1 MVSDLRG
8 RDFLTVH
15 DFSKEELNEIL
26 QFALQLK
33 QEKKDGLEHHLLRGK
48 TLGMIF
54 QKASTRTRVSFE
66 VGMYQLGGYALFL
79 SATDLQIGRGEP
91 VKDTARVLS
100 RYLDGI
106 MIRTFDHREAEELA
120 AFADIPV
127 INGLTDL
134 LHPCQAMADLLTILE
149 HKGKLAGLK
158 LAYLGDGNN
167 VAHSLLL
174 ACSKLG
180 LNVAVASPKG
190 YEMQPAIVAKAKDSA
205 VASGA
210 NIMLTTDPLEAVA
223 GADILYTD
231 VWASM
236 GQEAEHQLRLQ
247 AFQHYQLNQE
257 LLEKAADNAMVLHC
271 LPAHRGEEISDEV
284 IEGRQS
290 RVFDQAENRL
300 HVQKAIMAKL
310 I

>member
-1 MVSDLRG
+1 
-8 RDFLTVH
+8 
-15 DFSKEELNEIL
+15 
-26 QFALQLK
+26 
-33 QEKKDGLEHHLLRGK
+33 
-48 TLGMIF
+48 
-54 QKASTRTRVSFE
+54 
-66 VGMYQLGGYALFL
+66 MYQLGGYALFL
-79 SATDLQIGRGEP
+79 SAADLQIGRGEP

-106 MIRTFDHREAEELA
+106 MIRTFDHSEVEELA

-149 HKGKLAGLK
+149 QKGKLAGLK
-158 LAYLGDGNN
+158 LAYFGDGNN

-174 ACSKLG
+174 ACGKMG
-180 LNVAVASPKG
+180 MNVAVASPKG
-190 YEMQPAIVAKAKDSA
+190 YEIQPAIVAKAKESA
-205 VASGA
+205 AASGA
-210 NIMLTTDPLEAVA
+210 CITLTTDPLEAVV

-236 GQEAEHQLRLQ
+236 GQEAEYKVRRQ
-247 AFQHYQLNQE
+247 AFQGYQVDKE
-257 LLEKAADNAMVLHC
+257 LLKRAAEYAMVLHC

-284 IEGRQS
+284 IEGTQS
-290 RVFDQAENRL
+290 FVFDQAENRL
-300 HVQKAIMAKL
+300 HVQKAIMSML

>member
-1 MVSDLRG
+1 MVRNLRG

-15 DFSKEELNEIL
+15 DFSKEELSEIL
-26 QFALQLK
+26 LFALQLK
-33 QEKKDGLEHHLLRGK
+33 QEKKAGLEHQLLRGK

-66 VGMYQLGGYALFL
+66 VGMYQLGGCALFL
-79 SATDLQIGRGEP
+79 SAADLQIGRGEP

-106 MIRTFDHREAEELA
+106 MIRTFDHSEVEELA
-120 AFADIPV
+120 TFADIPV

-134 LHPCQAMADLLTILE
+134 LHPCQAMADLMTILE
-149 HKGKLAGLK
+149 QKGKLAGLK

-174 ACSKLG
+174 ACSKMG
-180 LNVAVASPKG
+180 LNIAVASPKG
-190 YEMQPAIVAKAKDSA
+190 YEVKAEIVAKAKESA
-205 VASGA
+205 AVSGTG
-210 NIMLTTDPLEAVA
+210 ITLTTDPREAAA

-236 GQEAEHQLRLQ
+236 GQETEHQLRLK
-247 AFQHYQLNQE
+247 AFQQYQLNKE
-257 LLEKAADNAMVLHC
+257 MLKMAADDAIVLHC
-271 LPAHRGEEISDEV
+271 LPAHRGEEITDEV
-284 IEGRQS
+284 IEGPQS
-290 RVFDQAENRL
+290 LVFDQAENRL

>member
-1 MVSDLRG
+1 MVSNMRG

-15 DFSKEELNEIL
+15 DFSKEELYEIL
-26 QFALQLK
+26 RFALQLK
-33 QEKKDGLEHHLLRGK
+33 QEKKAGLEHRLLLGK

-66 VGMYQLGGYALFL
+66 VGMFQLGGYALFL

-106 MIRTFDHREAEELA
+106 MIRTFEHSEAEELA

-134 LHPCQAMADLLTILE
+134 LHPCQAMADLMTILE
-149 HKGKLAGLK
+149 QKGKLAGLK

-174 ACSKLG
+174 ACSKMG

-190 YEMQPAIVAKAKDSA
+190 YEMQATIVAKAKESA

-210 NIMLTTDPLEAVA
+210 SITLTTDPLEAVA

-236 GQEAEHQLRLQ
+236 GQEAEYQLRFK
-247 AFQHYQLNQE
+247 AFQHYQLNKE
-257 LLEKAADNAMVLHC
+257 LLKKAADNAMVLHC

-284 IEGRQS
+284 IEGSQS
-290 RVFDQAENRL
+290 LVFEQAENRL
-300 HVQKAIMAKL
+300 HIQKAIMAML

>member
-1 MVSDLRG
+1 MNSNLRG

-15 DFSKEELNEIL
+15 DFNKEELSEIL

-33 QEKKDGLEHHLLRGK
+33 QEKKAGLEHHLLSGK

-79 SATDLQIGRGEP
+79 SAADLQIGRGEP

-106 MIRTFDHREAEELA
+106 MIRTFDHCEVEELA

-149 HKGKLAGLK
+149 QKGKLAGLK

-174 ACSKLG
+174 ACSKMG
-180 LNVAVASPKG
+180 MNVAVASPKG
-190 YEMQPAIVAKAKDSA
+190 YEIQPAIVAKAKESA
-205 VASGA
+205 AASGA
-210 NIMLTTDPLEAVA
+210 CITLTTDPLEAVV

-236 GQEAEHQLRLQ
+236 GQEAEYKVRRQ
-247 AFQHYQLNQE
+247 AFQGYQVDKE
-257 LLEKAADNAMVLHC
+257 LLKRAAEHAMVLHC

-284 IEGRQS
+284 IEGTQS
-290 RVFDQAENRL
+290 FVFDQAENRL
-300 HVQKAIMAKL
+300 HVQKAIMSML